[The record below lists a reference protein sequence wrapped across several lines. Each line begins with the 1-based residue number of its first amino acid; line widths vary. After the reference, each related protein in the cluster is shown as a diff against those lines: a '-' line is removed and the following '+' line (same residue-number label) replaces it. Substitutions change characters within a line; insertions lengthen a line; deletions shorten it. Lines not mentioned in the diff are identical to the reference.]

1 MSAYSLT
8 SEGNLP
14 KPHIVAQ
21 AARDRLRSNPYWPVR
36 RVSCECDEGRL
47 FLRGRLSSFF
57 HKQLAQE
64 AVADVDGVTQVINEI
79 EVAWPNP
86 QRVPPIQF

>member
-8 SEGNLP
+8 AEPPLM

-21 AARDRLRSNPYWPVR
+21 AAKDRLRANPHWPVR
-36 RVSCECDEGRL
+36 RVSCECDQGRL
-47 FLRGRLSSFF
+47 FLRGHLSCFF

-79 EVAWPNP
+79 EVIRPNRQP
-86 QRVPPIQF
+86 ERPVQF

>member
-8 SEGNLP
+8 SEGRLLQ
-14 KPHIVAQ
+14 PHIVAQ
-21 AARDRLRSNPYWPVR
+21 AAKDKLRSNPHWPVR

-64 AVADVDGVTQVINEI
+64 AVANVDGVTQVINEI
-79 EVAWPNP
+79 EVTWPNP
-86 QRVPPIQF
+86 QPIQPIQF

>member
-1 MSAYSLT
+1 MAAYSLT
-8 SEGNLP
+8 SKGNLL

-21 AARDRLRSNPYWPVR
+21 AAKDRLRANPHWPVR
-36 RVSCECDEGRL
+36 LVSCECDEGQL
-47 FLRGRLSSFF
+47 FLRGRLSTFF

-79 EVAWPNP
+79 EVIRPNLHP
-86 QRVPPIQF
+86 VHPIEA

>member
-8 SEGNLP
+8 SEGSLL

-21 AARDRLRSNPYWPVR
+21 AAKDRLRSNPHWPVR

-47 FLRGRLSSFF
+47 FLRGRLSSFY

-64 AVADVDGVTQVINEI
+64 AVSDVDGVTQVINEI
-79 EVAWPNP
+79 EVVRPKLQP
-86 QRVPPIQF
+86 VQPIQF

>member
-8 SEGNLP
+8 SKGSLL
-14 KPHIVAQ
+14 KPHVVAQ
-21 AARDRLRSNPYWPVR
+21 AATDRLRENPHWPVR
-36 RVSCECDEGRL
+36 RVLCECDEGRL
-47 FLRGRLSSFF
+47 FLRGRLSTFF

-79 EVAWPNP
+79 EVIRPNLQP
-86 QRVPPIQF
+86 AQPIQT

>member
-8 SEGNLP
+8 SEGSLL

-21 AARDRLRSNPYWPVR
+21 AAKDRLRSNPHWPVR

-64 AVADVDGVTQVINEI
+64 AVADVDGVTQVVNEI
-79 EVAWPNP
+79 EVVRPDLEP
-86 QRVPPIQF
+86 VQPIQS

>member
-8 SEGNLP
+8 PEGELL
-14 KPHIVAQ
+14 KPHTVAQ
-21 AARDRLRSNPYWPVR
+21 AAKDRLRSNPHWPVR
-36 RVSCECDEGRL
+36 RISCECDKGCL
-47 FLRGRLSSFF
+47 FLRGRLSCFF

-79 EVAWPNP
+79 EVARPNP
-86 QRVPPIQF
+86 QCVPPIQF

>member
-8 SEGNLP
+8 SEGSLLN
-14 KPHIVAQ
+14 PHIVAQ
-21 AARDRLRSNPYWPVR
+21 AAKDRLRSNPHWPVR
-36 RVSCECDEGRL
+36 QVSCECDEGRL
-47 FLRGRLSSFF
+47 FLRGRLSCFF

-79 EVAWPNP
+79 EVIRPNLQP
-86 QRVPPIQF
+86 AQSIQF

>member
-8 SEGNLP
+8 PEGSLL

-21 AARDRLRSNPYWPVR
+21 AAKDRLRSNPHWPVR

-79 EVAWPNP
+79 EVIRPNLQP
-86 QRVPPIQF
+86 VQPIQS